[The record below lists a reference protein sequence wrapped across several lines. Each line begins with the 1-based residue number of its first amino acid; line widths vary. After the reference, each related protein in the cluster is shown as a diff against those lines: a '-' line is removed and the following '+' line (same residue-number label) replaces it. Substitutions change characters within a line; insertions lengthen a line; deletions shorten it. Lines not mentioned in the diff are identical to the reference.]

1 MPICSCDR
9 CDGSSGADDRRR
21 GLSAN
26 YDRAML
32 QYLKKRWNYLVAK
45 LSGSFEDTA
54 DPKVQL
60 EQAITEA
67 KDQHK
72 RLKQQ
77 AANVIANQKQTEL
90 RLNRSIEELERVNAN
105 AHQAVTMAD
114 AAQQSG
120 DSEKAE
126 RYTDAA
132 QQFANR
138 LLTLESEID
147 SLKSLHFQASEAAEQ
162 AKNAVDQNSD
172 LLQKKLGE
180 KQALLSQL
188 DQAKM
193 QESVNKAMAT
203 LSEAVGEDVPTFTEV
218 RDKIEAR
225 YAKAKASAELTE
237 GNVETQMLEIE
248 KAARNAEA
256 QSRLE
261 SIKAEL
267 GITSGATPELTE
279 APIEDEPTD

>member
-1 MPICSCDR
+1 
-9 CDGSSGADDRRR
+9 
-21 GLSAN
+21 
-26 YDRAML
+26 ML
-32 QYLKKRWNYLVAK
+32 QYLRKRWKYLVAK
-45 LSGSFEDTA
+45 LSGSFEANA
-54 DPKVQL
+54 DPTVQL

-72 RLKQQ
+72 RLRQQ

-90 RLNRSIEELERVNAN
+90 RLNRAIEELERVNGN
-105 AHQAVTMAD
+105 ARQAVTMAD
-114 AAQQSG
+114 DAYTSG
-120 DSEKAE
+120 DSEKGDNYTHAAE
-126 RYTDAA
+126 
-132 QQFANR
+132 QFANR
-138 LLTLESEID
+138 LLSLEGEIE

-162 AKNAVDQNSD
+162 AKMAVDQNSD
-172 LLQKKLGE
+172 LLQKKLSE

-193 QESVNKAMAT
+193 QESVNQAMTT
-203 LSEAVGEDVPTFTEV
+203 LSEAVGEDVPTFNEV

-248 KAARNAEA
+248 KAARNVEA

-267 GITSGATPELTE
+267 GIESAATPIEAITE
-279 APIEDEPTD
+279 TASQPAEEPAAD

>member
-1 MPICSCDR
+1 
-9 CDGSSGADDRRR
+9 
-21 GLSAN
+21 
-26 YDRAML
+26 ML

-72 RLKQQ
+72 QLRQQ

-90 RLNRSIEELERVNAN
+90 RLNRSLEELERVNAN

-114 AAQQSG
+114 AAQQAG
-120 DSEKAE
+120 ETEKAE
-126 RYTDAA
+126 RYTSAA
-132 QQFANR
+132 EQFANR
-138 LLTLESEID
+138 LLTLEQEID

-172 LLQKKLGE
+172 LLQKKLSE

-193 QESVNKAMAT
+193 QESVNTAMAT
-203 LSEAVGEDVPTFTEV
+203 LSEAVGEDVPTFDEV
-218 RDKIEAR
+218 RNKIEAR

-261 SIKAEL
+261 SIKADL
-267 GITSGATPELTE
+267 GITSGAPAAELSE
-279 APIEDEPTD
+279 APAEPDTAD

>member
-1 MPICSCDR
+1 
-9 CDGSSGADDRRR
+9 
-21 GLSAN
+21 
-26 YDRAML
+26 ML
-32 QYLKKRWNYLVAK
+32 QYLKKRWKYLVAK
-45 LSGSFEDTA
+45 LSGNFEETA

-77 AANVIANQKQTEL
+77 AASVIANQKQTEL
-90 RLNRSIEELERVNAN
+90 RLNRSLEELERVNSN
-105 AHQAVTMAD
+105 ARQAVTMAD
-114 AAQQSG
+114 GAQKAG
-120 DSEKAE
+120 DADKAE
-126 RYTDAA
+126 RYTHAA
-132 QQFANR
+132 EQFANR
-138 LLTLESEID
+138 LLTLEQEIE

-256 QSRLE
+256 GARLD

-267 GITSGATPELTE
+267 GIATESAAELTE
-279 APIEDEPTD
+279 APAEADPAE

>member
-1 MPICSCDR
+1 
-9 CDGSSGADDRRR
+9 
-21 GLSAN
+21 
-26 YDRAML
+26 ML

-45 LSGSFEDTA
+45 LSGSFEETA

-120 DSEKAE
+120 EADKAL
-126 RYTDAA
+126 RYTNAA
-132 QQFANR
+132 EQFANR
-138 LLTLESEID
+138 LLTLETEID
-147 SLKSLHFQASEAAEQ
+147 SLKSLHFQASEAADQ

-203 LSEAVGEDVPTFTEV
+203 LSEAVGEDVPTFNEV

-248 KAARNAEA
+248 KAARNAAA
-256 QSRLE
+256 QSRLD

-267 GITSGATPELTE
+267 GITTGAAPAELGE
-279 APIEDEPTD
+279 APGEPGTTD

>member
-1 MPICSCDR
+1 
-9 CDGSSGADDRRR
+9 
-21 GLSAN
+21 
-26 YDRAML
+26 ML
-32 QYLKKRWNYLVAK
+32 QYLKKRWKYLVAK
-45 LSGSFEDTA
+45 LGGSFEENA

-90 RLNRSIEELERVNAN
+90 RLNRSIEELEKVNGNARQAVSMADD
-105 AHQAVTMAD
+105 AHQ
-114 AAQQSG
+114 SG
-120 DSEKAE
+120 EVEKAE
-126 RYTDAA
+126 RYTHAA
-132 QQFANR
+132 EQFANR
-138 LLTLESEID
+138 LLTLEQEIE

-162 AKNAVDQNSD
+162 AKTAVDHNSD
-172 LLQKKLGE
+172 LLQKKLRE

-193 QESVNKAMAT
+193 QESVNTAMAT

-248 KAARNAEA
+248 KAARNVEA
-256 QSRLE
+256 MSRLD

-267 GITSGATPELTE
+267 GIESAADPELSAAPTE
-279 APIEDEPTD
+279 AEATE

>member
-1 MPICSCDR
+1 
-9 CDGSSGADDRRR
+9 
-21 GLSAN
+21 
-26 YDRAML
+26 ML
-32 QYLKKRWNYLVAK
+32 QYLKKRWKYLVAK
-45 LSGSFEDTA
+45 LGGNFEENA

-60 EQAITEA
+60 EQAISEA

-90 RLNRSIEELERVNAN
+90 RLNRQIEELERVNAN
-105 AHQAVTMAD
+105 ARQAVKMAD
-114 AAQQSG
+114 SAHQSG
-120 DSEKAE
+120 DVEKAE
-126 RYTDAA
+126 RYTHAA
-132 QQFANR
+132 EQFANR
-138 LLTLESEID
+138 LLTLEQEIE
-147 SLKSLHFQASEAAEQ
+147 SLKSLHFQAAEAAEQ

-193 QESVNKAMAT
+193 QESVNNAMAT
-203 LSEAVGEDVPTFTEV
+203 LSEAVGEDVPTFNEV

-237 GNVETQMLEIE
+237 SNVETQMLEVE
-248 KAARNAEA
+248 KAARNVEA

-267 GITSGATPELTE
+267 GIASDSAPELTE
-279 APIEDEPTD
+279 TVPEADPAE

>member
-1 MPICSCDR
+1 
-9 CDGSSGADDRRR
+9 
-21 GLSAN
+21 
-26 YDRAML
+26 ML
-32 QYLKKRWNYLVAK
+32 QYLKKRWKYLVAK
-45 LSGSFEDTA
+45 LGGSFEESA

-72 RLKQQ
+72 QLKQQ
-77 AANVIANQKQTEL
+77 AASVIANQKQTEL
-90 RLNRSIEELERVNAN
+90 RLNRQLEELERVNAN
-105 AHQAVTMAD
+105 ARQAVTMAD
-114 AAQQSG
+114 SAHTAG
-120 DSEKAE
+120 DAEKAE
-126 RYTDAA
+126 RYTHAA
-132 QQFANR
+132 EQFANR
-138 LLTLESEID
+138 LLTLEQEID
-147 SLKSLHFQASEAAEQ
+147 SLKSLHFQAAQAAEQ
-162 AKNAVDQNSD
+162 ARDAVDQNSD

-193 QESVNKAMAT
+193 QESVNAAMAT
-203 LSEAVGEDVPTFTEV
+203 LSEAVGEDVPTFNEV

-225 YAKAKASAELTE
+225 YAKAKATAELTE

-256 QSRLE
+256 HSRLD

-267 GITSGATPELTE
+267 GIATDSAPELTE
-279 APIEDEPTD
+279 ESADQPE